1 MKKML
6 TLKDNPLNKLD
17 TNDLTNDILDL
28 NIDEIDKIN
37 SLRDRRARRL
47 QSTYITVRPKLF
59 LEEKEDILI
68 SLSKK
73 QHKLN
78 DFSKNKE
85 SIIFS
90 ERQNVIQ
97 WCLQVLENI
106 EIAEYQK
113 TSIFHRFCTA
123 FDYLMEKYFLLNKI
137 INEQEELKIMVIT
150 IFLLAY
156 KMEGLI
162 LAKLTISSLI
172 DSFMKENKADKNEL
186 IDIVARNE
194 MNIISIL
201 DFNPQI
207 FNDNN
212 IHQIS
217 YILFDLFAK
226 KYILKFSE
234 KEERKIHKALD
245 FINKSIEFSD
255 KILFKYYPIDKAM
268 LSFYSAVEY
277 SCIKRQSILD
287 ALKKYNRYLR
297 NNIQIIKLTKEDF
310 DKYCVRFAKI
320 MYKNKI

>member
-1 MKKML
+1 ML

>member
-1 MKKML
+1 MS
-6 TLKDNPLNKLD
+6 KDNPLNKLD
-17 TNDLTNDILDL
+17 TNDLANDILDL
-28 NIDEIDKIN
+28 NIDIIDKIN
-37 SLRDRRARRL
+37 SSRDRRARRL
-47 QSTYITVRPKLF
+47 HSTHISVRPKLF
-59 LEEKEDILI
+59 LEEREDILI

-90 ERQNVIQ
+90 ERQNAIQ
-97 WCLQVLENI
+97 WCLQVI
-106 EIAEYQK
+106 EIIEISKHQK
-113 TSIFHRFCTA
+113 NSIFHRFCTA

-137 INEQEELKIMVIT
+137 IKEQDELKIMIIT
-150 IFLLAY
+150 LFLLTY

-162 LAKLTISSLI
+162 LDKLTISSLI
-172 DSFMKENKADKNEL
+172 DSFMKENIADKNEL
-186 IDIVARNE
+186 IDRVAKNE
-194 MNIISIL
+194 MNIITIL

-226 KYILKFSE
+226 KYILKFSQ
-234 KEERKIHKALD
+234 KEEKKIHKALD

-268 LSFYSAVEY
+268 LSFYTAVEY

-297 NNIQIIKLTKEDF
+297 NDMQIIKLTKEDF
-310 DKYCVRFAKI
+310 DKYCLRFAKI
-320 MYKNKI
+320 MCKNKI

>member
-1 MKKML
+1 MS
-6 TLKDNPLNKLD
+6 KDNPLNKLD

-28 NIDEIDKIN
+28 NIDIIDKIN
-37 SLRDRRARRL
+37 SSRDRRARRL
-47 QSTYITVRPKLF
+47 HSTHISVRPKLF
-59 LEEKEDILI
+59 LEEREDILI

-90 ERQNVIQ
+90 ERQNAIQ
-97 WCLQVLENI
+97 WCLQVIENI
-106 EIAEYQK
+106 EISKHQK
-113 TSIFHRFCTA
+113 NSIFHRFCTA

-137 INEQEELKIMVIT
+137 IKEQDELKIMIIT
-150 IFLLAY
+150 LFLLTY

-162 LAKLTISSLI
+162 LDKLTISSLI
-172 DSFMKENKADKNEL
+172 DSFMKENIADKNEL
-186 IDIVARNE
+186 IDRVAKNE
-194 MNIISIL
+194 MNIITIL

-212 IHQIS
+212 FHQIS

-268 LSFYSAVEY
+268 LSFYTAVEY

-297 NNIQIIKLTKEDF
+297 NNMQIINLTKEDF

-320 MYKNKI
+320 MRKNKI

>member
-1 MKKML
+1 MS
-6 TLKDNPLNKLD
+6 KDNPLNKLD

-28 NIDEIDKIN
+28 NIDIIDKIN
-37 SLRDRRARRL
+37 SSRDRRARRL
-47 QSTYITVRPKLF
+47 HSTHISVRPKLF
-59 LEEKEDILI
+59 LEEREDILI

-90 ERQNVIQ
+90 ERQNAIQ
-97 WCLQVLENI
+97 WCLQVIENI
-106 EIAEYQK
+106 EISKHQK
-113 TSIFHRFCTA
+113 NSIFHRFCTA

-137 INEQEELKIMVIT
+137 IKEQDELKIIMIT
-150 IFLLAY
+150 LFLLTY

-162 LAKLTISSLI
+162 LDKLTISSLI
-172 DSFMKENKADKNEL
+172 DSFMKENIADKNEL
-186 IDIVARNE
+186 IDRVAKNE
-194 MNIISIL
+194 MNIITIL

-217 YILFDLFAK
+217 YILFDLFVK
-226 KYILKFSE
+226 KYILKFSQ
-234 KEERKIHKALD
+234 KEEKKIHKALD

-268 LSFYSAVEY
+268 LSFYTAVEY

-297 NNIQIIKLTKEDF
+297 NNMQIINLTKEDF

-320 MYKNKI
+320 LRKNKI

>member
-1 MKKML
+1 M
-6 TLKDNPLNKLD
+6 LKDNPLNKLD

-28 NIDEIDKIN
+28 NIDIIDKIN
-37 SLRDRRARRL
+37 GSRDRRARRL
-47 QSTYITVRPKLF
+47 HSTHISVRPKLF
-59 LEEKEDILI
+59 LEEREDILI

-90 ERQNVIQ
+90 ERQNAIQ
-97 WCLQVLENI
+97 WCLQVIENI
-106 EIAEYQK
+106 EIAKHQK
-113 TSIFHRFCTA
+113 NSIFHRFCTA

-137 INEQEELKIMVIT
+137 IKEQDELKIIMIT
-150 IFLLAY
+150 LFLLTY

-162 LAKLTISSLI
+162 LGKLTISSLI
-172 DSFMKENKADKNEL
+172 DSFMKENIADKSEL
-186 IDIVARNE
+186 IDRVAKNE
-194 MNIISIL
+194 MNIITIL

-226 KYILKFSE
+226 KYILKFSQ
-234 KEERKIHKALD
+234 KEEKKIHKALD
-245 FINKSIEFSD
+245 FINISIEFSD

-268 LSFYSAVEY
+268 LSFYTAVEY

-297 NNIQIIKLTKEDF
+297 NNIQIIKLTNEDF
-310 DKYCVRFAKI
+310 DKYCFRFAKK
-320 MYKNKI
+320 MNKNKI

>member
-1 MKKML
+1 MS
-6 TLKDNPLNKLD
+6 KDNPLNKLD

-28 NIDEIDKIN
+28 NIDIIDKIN
-37 SLRDRRARRL
+37 LSRDRRARRL
-47 QSTYITVRPKLF
+47 HSTHISVRPKLF
-59 LEEKEDILI
+59 LEEREDILI

-90 ERQNVIQ
+90 ERQNAIQ
-97 WCLQVLENI
+97 WCLQVIENI
-106 EIAEYQK
+106 EISKHQK
-113 TSIFHRFCTA
+113 NSIFHRFCTA

-137 INEQEELKIMVIT
+137 IKEQEELKIIMIT
-150 IFLLAY
+150 LFLLTY

-162 LAKLTISSLI
+162 LGKLTISSLI
-172 DSFMKENKADKNEL
+172 DSFMKENIADKSEL
-186 IDIVARNE
+186 IDRVAKNE
-194 MNIISIL
+194 MNIITIL

-226 KYILKFSE
+226 KYILKFSQ
-234 KEERKIHKALD
+234 KEEKKIHKALD

-268 LSFYSAVEY
+268 LSFYTAVEY

-297 NNIQIIKLTKEDF
+297 NDMQIIKLTKEDF
-310 DKYCVRFAKI
+310 YKYCVRFEKI
-320 MYKNKI
+320 MYKNRI

>member
-1 MKKML
+1 MKNML
-6 TLKDNPLNKLD
+6 SLKDNPLNKLAP
-17 TNDLTNDILDL
+17 NDLTNNFLDF

-37 SLRDRRARRL
+37 SSRDRRARRL
-47 QSTYITVRPKLF
+47 QSTYISTRPQLF

-78 DFSKNKE
+78 DYSKNKE

-97 WCLQVLENI
+97 WCLQVFEQI
-106 EIAEYQK
+106 EIAENQK
-113 TSIFHRFCTA
+113 NSIFHRFCTGY
-123 FDYLMEKYFLLNKI
+123 DYVMEKYCLLNKI
-137 INEQEELKIMVIT
+137 IKDQDELKIMIIT
-150 IFLLAY
+150 LFLLAY
-156 KMEGLI
+156 KMEGLL

-172 DSFMKENKADKNEL
+172 DSFMKENKTDKNEL
-186 IDIVARNE
+186 IDRVAKNE
-194 MNIISIL
+194 MNIITIL

-217 YILFDLFAK
+217 YILFDHFAK

-234 KEERKIHKALD
+234 KEEKKIHNALD
-245 FINKSIEFSD
+245 FINKSIQFSD

-277 SCIKRQSILD
+277 SCIKRQTILD

>member
-1 MKKML
+1 
-6 TLKDNPLNKLD
+6 
-17 TNDLTNDILDL
+17 
-28 NIDEIDKIN
+28 
-37 SLRDRRARRL
+37 
-47 QSTYITVRPKLF
+47 
-59 LEEKEDILI
+59 
-68 SLSKK
+68 
-73 QHKLN
+73 
-78 DFSKNKE
+78 
-85 SIIFS
+85 
-90 ERQNVIQ
+90 
-97 WCLQVLENI
+97 
-106 EIAEYQK
+106 
-113 TSIFHRFCTA
+113 
-123 FDYLMEKYFLLNKI
+123 MEKYFLLNKI
-137 INEQEELKIMVIT
+137 IKEKDELKIMIIT
-150 IFLLAY
+150 LFLLTY

-162 LAKLTISSLI
+162 LDKLTKSSLI
-172 DSFMKENKADKNEL
+172 DSFMKENIADKNEL
-186 IDIVARNE
+186 IDRVAKNE
-194 MNIISIL
+194 MNIITIL

-297 NNIQIIKLTKEDF
+297 NDMQIIKLTKEDF
-310 DKYCVRFAKI
+310 DKYCIRFAKI
-320 MYKNKI
+320 MCKNKI